1 MNLNDLLGSLLQR
14 GMTDSSQRRI
24 ENSLNDDSLGGILER
39 EFGVTRPAASS
50 APESRP
56 EVQLRMPE
64 TVPSTPRSAPSSA
77 DSRRR
82 QELPTDRGAPGK
94 SSTGGGLGGLG
105 DLFSKQFK
113 QAAGA
118 GALALL
124 ASIAMKAL
132 SGSRQGSQKFDSAAR
147 LAGGLSEPGNVEQ
160 QQHVQS
166 LAELTIKAMLNA
178 AKADG
183 RIDEDEL
190 QKVIGELKGD
200 TFTNEEREFL
210 QAEVRKPMCTE
221 EIVQA
226 VPNRQVA
233 AQLYAASLL
242 AIEVDT
248 PAEKAY
254 MQQFARDCGLDDQV
268 VNEIHS
274 VLGVR

>member
-1 MNLNDLLGSLLQR
+1 MDLNDLLGTLLQR
-14 GMTDSSQRRI
+14 GMTDSSQDRI
-24 ENSLNDDSLGGILER
+24 ENSLNDSSLGDILER
-39 EFGVTRPAASS
+39 EFGVSRPAAP
-50 APESRP
+50 AEREARP
-56 EVQLRMPE
+56 EVRLRLPE
-64 TVPSTPRSAPSSA
+64 TVPPSPRSAPPA
-77 DSRRR
+77 AESRRR
-82 QELPTDRGAPGK
+82 PEAPPERRAPGAP
-94 SSTGGGLGGLG
+94 SPGGPGGLG

-124 ASIAMKAL
+124 ASIALKAL
-132 SGSRQGSQKFDSAAR
+132 SGSGKKSQMFDSAAR
-147 LAGGLSEPGNVEQ
+147 LAGGLSEPGNMEQ

-166 LAELTIKAMLNA
+166 IAELTIKAMVNA

-190 QKVIGELKGD
+190 QKIVGELQGGS
-200 TFTNEEREFL
+200 FSNEEREFL
-210 QAEVRKPMCTE
+210 QNEVRKPMCTA
-221 EIVQA
+221 EIVEA

-268 VNEIHS
+268 VSEIHS
-274 VLGVR
+274 VLGVS